1 MHSNLTQAE
10 YDSQARALLER
21 LENEDTT
28 STRHIPAPGPVAPG
42 IAPFVVPD
50 GYTVRETVETTAEG
64 GTRTIREVVPSPR
77 RRRPRP
83 RGARPHPV
91 PVPSAFAE
99 HRTLPQWLTST
110 RAKAK
115 AIAYVTGAA
124 AITTVGA
131 VYGADIAA
139 SVSAGATALWH
150 ATLTVLKVGGICLAG
165 ALVLRVIFGGG
176 RRRRTGTFEGSIKG
190 TWRQD

>member
-1 MHSNLTQAE
+1 MHSDLTQAE
-10 YDSQARALLER
+10 YDSQARALLAH
-21 LENEDTT
+21 LENEATT

-50 GYTVRETVETTAEG
+50 GYTVRETVETTADG
-64 GTRTIREVVPSPR
+64 NTRTIREVVPLAPPPAPTAPAPT
-77 RRRPRP
+77 PRP
-83 RGARPHPV
+83 APT
-91 PVPSAFAE
+91 PSAFAE
-99 HRTLPQWLTST
+99 HRALPQWLTST

-124 AITTVGA
+124 AVTTVGA
-131 VYGADIAA
+131 VYGADIATN
-139 SVSAGATALWH
+139 VSAGATVLWH

-165 ALVLRVIFGGG
+165 ALFLRLILGGS
-176 RRRRTGTFEGSIKG
+176 RRRTGTFEGSIKG